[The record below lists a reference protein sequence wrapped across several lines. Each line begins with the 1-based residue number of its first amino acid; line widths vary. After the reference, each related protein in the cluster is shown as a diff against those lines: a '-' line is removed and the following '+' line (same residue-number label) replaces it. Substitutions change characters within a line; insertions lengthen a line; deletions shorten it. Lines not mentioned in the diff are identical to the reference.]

1 MCGRFVQHAD
11 PERYASRYA
20 AEVDSEALG
29 DWRPSYNV
37 APTRP
42 VLAIRASRGEAG
54 AGRRELTSLRW
65 GLIPSWSKGP
75 DNRYSMINARV
86 ETVASKPA
94 YRNAFKRRRC
104 VIPAEGFYEW
114 QAAAHETRQKGSQAK
129 QPFFIHRKDHA
140 PILLA
145 GLWEI
150 WRPEEGE
157 PVHSCTIVV
166 TDANDAI
173 AAVHDRM
180 PVVLEPAVMDR
191 WLDPEHADAEDLLSL
206 LRPSPAADWAVTPVS
221 RRVNSPANDDADLLR
236 PLDEAD
242 AQTADNARRR

>member
-1 MCGRFVQHAD
+1 
-11 PERYASRYA
+11 
-20 AEVDSEALG
+20 
-29 DWRPSYNV
+29 
-37 APTRP
+37 
-42 VLAIRASRGEAG
+42 
-54 AGRRELTSLRW
+54 
-65 GLIPSWSKGP
+65 
-75 DNRYSMINARV
+75 
-86 ETVASKPA
+86 
-94 YRNAFKRRRC
+94 
-104 VIPAEGFYEW
+104 
-114 QAAAHETRQKGSQAK
+114 
-129 QPFFIHRKDHA
+129 
-140 PILLA
+140 
-145 GLWEI
+145 
-150 WRPEEGE
+150 
-157 PVHSCTIVV
+157 VHSCTIVV